1 MTDIE
6 LTSKIINCAMQV
18 HKALGPGLLENV
30 YHECLVFK
38 LEQSGLKVEREK
50 HIPVIFENKKM
61 KCTYRVDVLVED
73 RIVLELKSVEAL
85 CDVHKAQLLSYLKLG
100 GFRPGL
106 LINFNTVSLT
116 TGIKRVI
123 NGY

>member
-1 MTDIE
+1 
-6 LTSKIINCAMQV
+6 MQV

-50 HIPVIFENKKM
+50 HIPVIFENTKM

-100 GFRPGL
+100 GFRLGL